1 CGRRARVLRCSTW
14 TAGTAAE
21 STHDAGDAGPAHG
34 PARPKV
40 YRRGSGALGGWGR
53 ERLGRPG
60 APRRTRARWS
70 ATRGGVSPSVSPDA
84 DHPPSPELRGVTTE
98 ATICNC
104 E

>member
-1 CGRRARVLRCSTW
+1 MLDVDA
-14 TAGTAAE
+14 AGTAAE

-40 YRRGSGALGGWGR
+40 YRRGSGALGGRGR
-53 ERLGRPG
+53 GRLGRPG
-60 APRRTRARWS
+60 APRRTRARCS
-70 ATRGGVSPSVSPDA
+70 ATRGGVSPSVSPNA

-98 ATICNC
+98 AAICNG